1 MAHSISLL
9 SLLTCVDPQKEKAM
23 GDSMDMSTLM
33 DEVNSIISSL
43 PESDLRRQAADLI
56 AEGEQIMRAIGEVD
70 ASANG
75 ELMKLKEE
83 VQQNDAKLMVFA
95 YCEKVLKILSEH
107 GKILSRRF
115 DEISRSTY
123 YGPSS
128 TVNPPK

>member
-1 MAHSISLL
+1 
-9 SLLTCVDPQKEKAM
+9 M
-23 GDSMDMSTLM
+23 GDSMNMSTLM
-33 DEVNSIISSL
+33 NEVNSIISSL

-128 TVNPPK
+128 TVNPPE